1 MKTQLKHALGLLFVL
16 FCLNLS
22 AQTETGK
29 ASFYH
34 NKFDGH
40 GTSNGE
46 VFRQNKFTCAHKS
59 LPFGTWLK
67 VTCLKNNNV
76 VYVRVNDRLPKSSK
90 RSIDLS
96 LIAAKQ
102 LNFVSS
108 GVTHVTMEIVNSD
121 AVPKEFTS
129 EIEKKHKSSQ
139 QKRK

>member
-46 VFRQNKFTCAHKS
+46 VFRQGKFTCAHKS

-67 VTCLKNNNV
+67 VTCTKNNNV

-90 RSIDLS
+90 RSIDLA
-96 LIAAKQ
+96 LVAAEK
-102 LNFVSS
+102 LNFVRS
-108 GVTHVTMEIVNSD
+108 GITQVTMETVAENE
-121 AVPKEFTS
+121 VPEEFKS
-129 EIEKKHKSSQ
+129 PIEMKVKPKKK
-139 QKRK
+139 

>member
-1 MKTQLKHALGLLFVL
+1 MLLKHALGLLFVL

-34 NKFDGH
+34 NKFEGH

-46 VFRQNKFTCAHKS
+46 VFRQKKFTCAHKS

-76 VYVRVNDRLPKSSK
+76 IYVRVNDRLPKSSK
-90 RSIDLS
+90 RCIDLS
-96 LIAAKQ
+96 LLGAEK
-102 LNFVSS
+102 LNFVRS
-108 GVTHVTMEIVNSD
+108 GLTQVTLETVSD
-121 AVPKEFTS
+121 SDIPEEFRS
-129 EIEKKHKSSQ
+129 PIELKVKTKKK
-139 QKRK
+139 

>member
-1 MKTQLKHALGLLFVL
+1 MNKLLKHALGLLLVL
-16 FCLNLS
+16 FCLNTS

-34 NKFDGH
+34 SKFDGH

-90 RSIDLS
+90 RSIDLA
-96 LIAAKQ
+96 LIAAEK
-102 LNFVSS
+102 LNFVRS
-108 GVTHVTMEIVNSD
+108 GITQVQMDIVAEGD
-121 AVPKEFTS
+121 VPEEFKS
-129 EIEKKHKSSQ
+129 PIEVKVKSKKK
-139 QKRK
+139 

>member
-1 MKTQLKHALGLLFVL
+1 MRAPLKHAFGLILVL
-16 FCLNLS
+16 FSLNIS

-34 NKFDGH
+34 NKFEGH

-46 VFRQNKFTCAHKS
+46 VFRQKKFTCAHKT

-96 LIAAKQ
+96 LCAAEQ
-102 LNFVSS
+102 LNFVRS
-108 GVTHVTMEIVNSD
+108 GLTQVTMEIVKAGD
-121 AVPKEFTS
+121 VPVEFQS
-129 EIEKKHKSSQ
+129 EIELKTKSKKK
-139 QKRK
+139 